1 MLDKSW
7 CFDRFKDAIRDLP
20 ARIDRATLLSDT
32 FRLYSDQ
39 QLTIYYAPFD
49 RVNTRARLAIV
60 GVTPGWTQMEIGYR
74 TARQGLLDGSEDDE
88 ILASAKRAVSFA
100 GSMRTNLVT
109 MLDALG
115 LPEVLG
121 ASTRSLFDERSDL
134 LHTTSA
140 IRYPVFVDGANYT
153 GHRPRP
159 LDSSILAAFVEERLD
174 AELASA
180 GSALIIPLGDAV
192 ERCLDFLV
200 RRDHLPRERCLF
212 GFPHP
217 SGANGHRARL
227 FSERRDGLQRTLHG
241 WFATA

>member
-1 MLDKSW
+1 
-7 CFDRFKDAIRDLP
+7 
-20 ARIDRATLLSDT
+20 
-32 FRLYSDQ
+32 
-39 QLTIYYAPFD
+39 
-49 RVNTRARLAIV
+49 
-60 GVTPGWTQMEIGYR
+60 
-74 TARQGLLDGSEDDE
+74 
-88 ILASAKRAVSFA
+88 
-100 GSMRTNLVT
+100 

-115 LPEVLG
+115 LPKALG
-121 ASTRSLFDERSDL
+121 ISTLSLFDEKYDL

-159 LDSSILAAFVEERLD
+159 LDSSILAAFVEEQLG

-180 GSALIIPLGDAV
+180 GNALIIPLGNAV

-227 FSERRDGLQRTLHG
+227 FSERRDDLQRTLHG
-241 WFATA
+241 WFASA